1 MIRFE
6 GVSKIY
12 STDVVL
18 KNINWEIKK
27 GEKVGLVGSNG
38 AGKSTQFKI
47 LIGEEE
53 QTSGTI
59 IKEGNPKIAHLK
71 QEFDCNLNFSVRQE
85 LESSFKDIQIVAI
98 KLLEIENK
106 MKSLDIKK
114 NSDEL
119 EIFVNQLAKYQAKF
133 EALGGY
139 KMQSDVE
146 KILPKLG
153 FSIEDADKL
162 VGNFSG
168 GWQMK
173 VALGKIILQKPDLL
187 LLDEP
192 TNHLDLETIFWL
204 EEYLSSLKIAVIIIS
219 HDRYFLDKL
228 CKKIIFVDRGT
239 SETYNGNYSFF
250 VEQKSLNEE
259 SQNKAYQLQ
268 QKEIELQKRYIDRFR
283 ASATRSSQAKS
294 REKQLKKISKIE
306 APIAKS
312 KSPVFNFPECP
323 RSGKLVLNIKNLSH
337 SFEDKIL
344 FLDINLKISSGEKI
358 AILGPNGCGKSTLLK
373 IIMKKIS
380 PEIGEINL
388 GKHNIITSYYEQNQ
402 AEALSL
408 DERVIDLIC
417 NKSPEWSQ
425 KKVRTFLGGFG
436 FQNETVFKYIK
447 QLSGGEK
454 ARLALALMIIN
465 PSNFLLLDEPTNH
478 LDLQSKE
485 NLELAIKNYKG
496 SLLIIS
502 HDRYFISKVANRIIE
517 IKDSKLFSYDGNY
530 EYFLEKTQ
538 SQKNLI
544 TFNKIYNWLS
554 KITHLSLHS
563 LPSLINLKNTKIGFN
578 NLNEK
583 LRFPR
588 KTFSNF

>member
-18 KNINWEIKK
+18 KNISWEIKK

-204 EEYLSSLKIAVIIIS
+204 EEYLSSLKIAVVIIS

-408 DERVIDLIC
+408 EERVIDLIC

-538 SQKNLI
+538 SQKI
-544 TFNKIYNWLS
+544 
-554 KITHLSLHS
+554 
-563 LPSLINLKNTKIGFN
+563 
-578 NLNEK
+578 
-583 LRFPR
+583 
-588 KTFSNF
+588 

>member
-6 GVSKIY
+6 SVSKIY

-71 QEFDCNLNFSVRQE
+71 QELDCNLNFSVRKE

-114 NSDEL
+114 HSDEL

-153 FSIEDADKL
+153 FSLEDADKL

-192 TNHLDLETIFWL
+192 TNHLDLDTIFWL

-228 CKKIIFVDRGT
+228 CKKIIFVDKGT
-239 SETYNGNYSFF
+239 SEIYNGNYSFF

-294 REKQLKKISKIE
+294 REKQLKKISKID
-306 APIAKS
+306 APVAKS

-323 RSGKLVLNIKNLSH
+323 RSGKLVLSIKNLCH

-344 FLDINLKISSGEKI
+344 FLDVNLKISSGEKI

-408 DERVIDLIC
+408 EERVIDLIYD
-417 NKSPEWSQ
+417 NSPEWSQ

-538 SQKNLI
+538 SQK
-544 TFNKIYNWLS
+544 KI
-554 KITHLSLHS
+554 
-563 LPSLINLKNTKIGFN
+563 
-578 NLNEK
+578 
-583 LRFPR
+583 
-588 KTFSNF
+588 

>member
-1 MIRFE
+1 VIRFE

-18 KNINWEIKK
+18 KNISWEIKK

-71 QEFDCNLNFSVRQE
+71 QEFDCNLNFSVREE
-85 LESSFKDIQIVAI
+85 LESSFQDIQIVAI
-98 KLLEIENK
+98 KLSEVENKLKSLEIN
-106 MKSLDIKK
+106 
-114 NSDEL
+114 NPSDEL
-119 EIFVNQLAKYQAKF
+119 EKLVNQLAKYQAKF

-139 KMQSDVE
+139 KMQSEVE

-153 FSIEDADKL
+153 FSLKDADKL

-192 TNHLDLETIFWL
+192 TNHLDLDTIFWL
-204 EEYLSSLKIAVIIIS
+204 EEYLSSLNIAVIIIS

-228 CKKIIFVDRGT
+228 CKKIIFIDRGI
-239 SETYNGNYSFF
+239 SEIYNGNYSFF

-259 SQNKAYQLQ
+259 LQNKAYKLQ
-268 QKEIELQKRYIDRFR
+268 QKEIEIQKKYIDRFR

-306 APIAKS
+306 APMAKS

-408 DERVIDLIC
+408 EERVIDLIC
-417 NKSPEWSQ
+417 DKSPEWSQ

-454 ARLALALMIIN
+454 AKLALALMIIN

-502 HDRYFISKVANRIIE
+502 HDRYFISKVANRIVE

-530 EYFLEKTQ
+530 EYFLEKK
-538 SQKNLI
+538 SNKKN
-544 TFNKIYNWLS
+544 
-554 KITHLSLHS
+554 
-563 LPSLINLKNTKIGFN
+563 
-578 NLNEK
+578 
-583 LRFPR
+583 
-588 KTFSNF
+588 

>member
-1 MIRFE
+1 VIRFE

-18 KNINWEIKK
+18 KNISWEIKK

-47 LIGEEE
+47 LIGDEE

-106 MKSLDIKK
+106 MKSLDIKN
-114 NSDEL
+114 NSDAL

-139 KMQSDVE
+139 KMRSDVE

-153 FSIEDADKL
+153 FSIEDSDKL

-204 EEYLSSLKIAVIIIS
+204 EEYLSSLKIAIIIIS

-228 CKKIIFVDRGT
+228 CKKIIFIDRGI
-239 SETYNGNYSFF
+239 SEIYNGNYSFF
-250 VEQKSLNEE
+250 VEQKSSKEE
-259 SQNKAYQLQ
+259 LQNKAYLLQ
-268 QKEIELQKRYIDRFR
+268 QKEIDLQKGYIDRFR

-373 IIMKKIS
+373 IIMQKIS

-538 SQKNLI
+538 SQKI
-544 TFNKIYNWLS
+544 
-554 KITHLSLHS
+554 
-563 LPSLINLKNTKIGFN
+563 
-578 NLNEK
+578 
-583 LRFPR
+583 
-588 KTFSNF
+588 

>member
-18 KNINWEIKK
+18 KNISWEIKK

-408 DERVIDLIC
+408 DKRVIDLIC

-538 SQKNLI
+538 SQKI
-544 TFNKIYNWLS
+544 
-554 KITHLSLHS
+554 
-563 LPSLINLKNTKIGFN
+563 
-578 NLNEK
+578 
-583 LRFPR
+583 
-588 KTFSNF
+588 

>member
-18 KNINWEIKK
+18 KNISWEIKK

-408 DERVIDLIC
+408 EKRVIDLIYD
-417 NKSPEWSQ
+417 KSPEWSQ

-538 SQKNLI
+538 SHKK
-544 TFNKIYNWLS
+544 F
-554 KITHLSLHS
+554 
-563 LPSLINLKNTKIGFN
+563 
-578 NLNEK
+578 
-583 LRFPR
+583 
-588 KTFSNF
+588 

>member
-18 KNINWEIKK
+18 KNISWEIKK

-85 LESSFKDIQIVAI
+85 LESSFKDIQLVAV

-153 FSIEDADKL
+153 FSTEDADKL

-228 CKKIIFVDRGT
+228 CKKIIFVNRGT

-294 REKQLKKISKIE
+294 REKQLKKVSKIE
-306 APIAKS
+306 TPIAKS

-344 FLDINLKISSGEKI
+344 FLDINLKISSGDKI

-373 IIMKKIS
+373 IIMKKLS

-408 DERVIDLIC
+408 EERVIDLIC

-538 SQKNLI
+538 SHK
-544 TFNKIYNWLS
+544 KI
-554 KITHLSLHS
+554 
-563 LPSLINLKNTKIGFN
+563 
-578 NLNEK
+578 
-583 LRFPR
+583 
-588 KTFSNF
+588 

>member
-18 KNINWEIKK
+18 KNISWEIKK

-228 CKKIIFVDRGT
+228 CKKIIFVDRGI
-239 SETYNGNYSFF
+239 SEIYNGNYSFF

-538 SQKNLI
+538 SQKI
-544 TFNKIYNWLS
+544 
-554 KITHLSLHS
+554 
-563 LPSLINLKNTKIGFN
+563 
-578 NLNEK
+578 
-583 LRFPR
+583 
-588 KTFSNF
+588 

>member
-18 KNINWEIKK
+18 KNISWEIKK

-85 LESSFKDIQIVAI
+85 LESSFKDIQIVAS
-98 KLLEIENK
+98 KLLEIEHK

-119 EIFVNQLAKYQAKF
+119 EILVNQLAKYQAKF

-139 KMQSDVE
+139 NMQSDVE

-204 EEYLSSLKIAVIIIS
+204 EEYLSSLKIAVMIIS

-239 SETYNGNYSFF
+239 CETYNGNYSFF

-294 REKQLKKISKIE
+294 REKQFKKISKIE

-380 PEIGEINL
+380 PEIGDINL

-417 NKSPEWSQ
+417 SKSPEWSQ

-436 FQNETVFKYIK
+436 FQNESVFKYIK

-538 SQKNLI
+538 SQKI
-544 TFNKIYNWLS
+544 
-554 KITHLSLHS
+554 
-563 LPSLINLKNTKIGFN
+563 
-578 NLNEK
+578 
-583 LRFPR
+583 
-588 KTFSNF
+588 

>member
-18 KNINWEIKK
+18 KNISWEIKK

-106 MKSLDIKK
+106 MKSLDVKK
-114 NSDEL
+114 QSDEL

-312 KSPVFNFPECP
+312 KSPVFNFPDCP

-402 AEALSL
+402 AEALSPE
-408 DERVIDLIC
+408 ERVIDLIYD
-417 NKSPEWSQ
+417 NSPEWSQ

-530 EYFLEKTQ
+530 EYFLEK
-538 SQKNLI
+538 K
-544 TFNKIYNWLS
+544 
-554 KITHLSLHS
+554 
-563 LPSLINLKNTKIGFN
+563 LK
-578 NLNEK
+578 
-583 LRFPR
+583 
-588 KTFSNF
+588 S

>member
-18 KNINWEIKK
+18 KNISWEIKK

-204 EEYLSSLKIAVIIIS
+204 EEYLSSLKIAVVIIS

-502 HDRYFISKVANRIIE
+502 HDRYFISKVANKIIE

-538 SQKNLI
+538 IQKI
-544 TFNKIYNWLS
+544 
-554 KITHLSLHS
+554 
-563 LPSLINLKNTKIGFN
+563 
-578 NLNEK
+578 
-583 LRFPR
+583 
-588 KTFSNF
+588 

>member
-18 KNINWEIKK
+18 KNISWEIKK

-47 LIGEEE
+47 LIGDEE

-538 SQKNLI
+538 SQKI
-544 TFNKIYNWLS
+544 
-554 KITHLSLHS
+554 
-563 LPSLINLKNTKIGFN
+563 
-578 NLNEK
+578 
-583 LRFPR
+583 
-588 KTFSNF
+588 

>member
-18 KNINWEIKK
+18 KNISWEIKK

-228 CKKIIFVDRGT
+228 CKKIIFIDRGT

-408 DERVIDLIC
+408 EERVIDLIC

-538 SQKNLI
+538 SQKI
-544 TFNKIYNWLS
+544 
-554 KITHLSLHS
+554 
-563 LPSLINLKNTKIGFN
+563 
-578 NLNEK
+578 
-583 LRFPR
+583 
-588 KTFSNF
+588 

>member
-1 MIRFE
+1 VIRFE

-18 KNINWEIKK
+18 KNISWEIKK

-106 MKSLDIKK
+106 MKLLDIKK

-192 TNHLDLETIFWL
+192 TNHLDLDTIFWL
-204 EEYLSSLKIAVIIIS
+204 EEYLSSLKIAIIIIS

-228 CKKIIFVDRGT
+228 CKKIIFIDSGI
-239 SETYNGNYSFF
+239 SEIYNGNYSFF

-268 QKEIELQKRYIDRFR
+268 QKEIEIQRKYIDRFR

-294 REKQLKKISKIE
+294 REKQLKKIAKIE
-306 APIAKS
+306 APKGNS
-312 KSPVFNFPECP
+312 KSPAFNFPDCP
-323 RSGKLVLNIKNLSH
+323 LSGKLVLNIKNLSH
-337 SFEDKIL
+337 SYEDNIL
-344 FLDINLKISSGEKI
+344 FLDVNLKISSGEKI

-373 IIMKKIS
+373 IIMRKMS

-388 GKHNIITSYYEQNQ
+388 GKHNIIPSYYEQNQ

-408 DERVIDLIC
+408 EERVIDLIC
-417 NKSPEWSQ
+417 NKSPDWSQ

-436 FQNETVFKYIK
+436 FQDETVFKHIK

-454 ARLALALMIIN
+454 ARLALALMIMN

-538 SQKNLI
+538 SQNI
-544 TFNKIYNWLS
+544 
-554 KITHLSLHS
+554 
-563 LPSLINLKNTKIGFN
+563 
-578 NLNEK
+578 
-583 LRFPR
+583 
-588 KTFSNF
+588 

>member
-18 KNINWEIKK
+18 KNISWEIKK
-27 GEKVGLVGSNG
+27 GDKVGLVGSNG

-98 KLLEIENK
+98 KLLEIEKK

-153 FSIEDADKL
+153 FSTEDADKL

-312 KSPVFNFPECP
+312 KSPVFSFPECP

-373 IIMKKIS
+373 IIMKKLS

-402 AEALSL
+402 AEALSPE
-408 DERVIDLIC
+408 ERVIDLIC

-538 SQKNLI
+538 SHK
-544 TFNKIYNWLS
+544 KI
-554 KITHLSLHS
+554 
-563 LPSLINLKNTKIGFN
+563 
-578 NLNEK
+578 
-583 LRFPR
+583 
-588 KTFSNF
+588 

>member
-18 KNINWEIKK
+18 KNISWEIKK

-192 TNHLDLETIFWL
+192 TNHLDLDTIFWL

-239 SETYNGNYSFF
+239 SEIYNGNYSFF

-538 SQKNLI
+538 SHK
-544 TFNKIYNWLS
+544 KI
-554 KITHLSLHS
+554 
-563 LPSLINLKNTKIGFN
+563 
-578 NLNEK
+578 
-583 LRFPR
+583 
-588 KTFSNF
+588 

>member
-85 LESSFKDIQIVAI
+85 LESAFKDIKIVAI

-106 MKSLDIKK
+106 MKSLDIEK

-192 TNHLDLETIFWL
+192 TNHLDLQTIFWL
-204 EEYLSSLKIAVIIIS
+204 EEYLSSLKIAVMIIS

-239 SETYNGNYSFF
+239 SETYYGNYSFF

-373 IIMKKIS
+373 FIMKKIS

-388 GKHNIITSYYEQNQ
+388 GKHNIIISYYEQNQ

-408 DERVIDLIC
+408 DEKVIDLVC

-465 PSNFLLLDEPTNH
+465 PCNFLLLDEPTNH

-538 SQKNLI
+538 SQKI
-544 TFNKIYNWLS
+544 
-554 KITHLSLHS
+554 
-563 LPSLINLKNTKIGFN
+563 
-578 NLNEK
+578 
-583 LRFPR
+583 
-588 KTFSNF
+588 

>member
-18 KNINWEIKK
+18 KNISWEIKK

-153 FSIEDADKL
+153 FSREDADKL

-192 TNHLDLETIFWL
+192 TNHLDLDTIFWL

-228 CKKIIFVDRGT
+228 CKKIIFVDRGI
-239 SETYNGNYSFF
+239 SEIYNGNYSFF

-538 SQKNLI
+538 SQKI
-544 TFNKIYNWLS
+544 
-554 KITHLSLHS
+554 
-563 LPSLINLKNTKIGFN
+563 
-578 NLNEK
+578 
-583 LRFPR
+583 
-588 KTFSNF
+588 

>member
-1 MIRFE
+1 VIRFE

-85 LESSFKDIQIVAI
+85 LESSFKDIQIIAI

-114 NSDEL
+114 HSDEL

-153 FSIEDADKL
+153 FKKEDANKL

-192 TNHLDLETIFWL
+192 TNHLDLDTIFWL
-204 EEYLSSLKIAVIIIS
+204 EEYLLSLKIAIIIIS

-228 CKKIIFVDRGT
+228 CKKIIFIDRGV
-239 SETYNGNYSFF
+239 SEIYNGNYSFF

-312 KSPVFNFPECP
+312 KSPVFNFPDCP

-408 DERVIDLIC
+408 DGRGIDLIC

-485 NLELAIKNYKG
+485 NLEIAIKNYKG

-502 HDRYFISKVANRIIE
+502 HDRYFISKVANKIVE

-530 EYFLEKTQ
+530 EYFLEKKIKIIYIQVLIQ
-538 SQKNLI
+538 SQDLDQMERSYI
-544 TFNKIYNWLS
+544 IDQ
-554 KITHLSLHS
+554 
-563 LPSLINLKNTKIGFN
+563 INFQTEN
-578 NLNEK
+578 
-583 LRFPR
+583 
-588 KTFSNF
+588 

>member
-18 KNINWEIKK
+18 KNISWEIKK

-106 MKSLDIKK
+106 MKLLDIKK
-114 NSDEL
+114 PSNEL
-119 EIFVNQLAKYQAKF
+119 EILVNQLARYQAKF

-153 FSIEDADKL
+153 FSTEDADKL

-192 TNHLDLETIFWL
+192 TNHLDLDTIFWL

-306 APIAKS
+306 APTAQS

-373 IIMKKIS
+373 IIMKKLS

-408 DERVIDLIC
+408 EERVIDLIC

-538 SQKNLI
+538 RHK
-544 TFNKIYNWLS
+544 KI
-554 KITHLSLHS
+554 
-563 LPSLINLKNTKIGFN
+563 
-578 NLNEK
+578 
-583 LRFPR
+583 
-588 KTFSNF
+588 